1 MRVCMCV
8 RPVPPKKVNK
18 KSLPLFIKPQQ
29 IQLAHGLPPNPIN
42 LLSCESSQQHC
53 QYLISPATDK
63 IGSRYSMGFTSAQS
77 HRCRDLTATVCG
89 LPDLPSLSVACSL
102 AHSSFCFPL
111 SILLFFSCTY
121 TERAHPPQKKSI
133 RTVSCG
139 GMASFPQTE
148 IRRRQ
153 RLTGEKLIFLIT
165 ACPQRARPGPRD

>member
-1 MRVCMCV
+1 MPLHLSLSFSPSCRMMKKKRSPERMRVCMCV

-89 LPDLPSLSVACSL
+89 LPYLPSLSLSL
-102 AHSSFCFPL
+102 SMTLLLSRSLILSFCFPL
-111 SILLFFSCTY
+111 SILQFFSLVRTQNDPPP
-121 TERAHPPQKKSI
+121 HPKKKHQD
-133 RTVSCG
+133 T
-139 GMASFPQTE
+139 
-148 IRRRQ
+148 
-153 RLTGEKLIFLIT
+153 KL
-165 ACPQRARPGPRD
+165 RGYG